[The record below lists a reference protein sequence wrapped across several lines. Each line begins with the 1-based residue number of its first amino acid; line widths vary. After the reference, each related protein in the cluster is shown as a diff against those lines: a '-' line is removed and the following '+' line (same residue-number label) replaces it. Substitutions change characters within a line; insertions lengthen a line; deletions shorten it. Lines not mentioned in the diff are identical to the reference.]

1 MVNRNVTSPQQTCS
15 PIEQFEKAFLNTE
28 EVGGLIGRSP
38 GAVRNL
44 VLRRQIPFRK
54 PGGRLMFLRR
64 EILEWIECAPGLSI
78 GDLKQKG

>member
-1 MVNRNVTSPQQTCS
+1 MVNQDATLMRL
-15 PIEQFEKAFLNTE
+15 EKAYLNTE
-28 EVGGLIGRSP
+28 EVGALIGRSP

-64 EILEWIECAPGLSI
+64 EILEWIEGAPGLRVSE
-78 GDLKQKG
+78 LKHTVES